1 MRRGMEQERTMD
13 ENIRLDEVL
22 FMQLRLFRMFIQKT
36 GMTSS
41 DANALWKTHGVW
53 SFISE
58 FYDMFH
64 TEGDEAVYDNVL
76 EYLHAKEVLV

>member
-1 MRRGMEQERTMD
+1 MG
-13 ENIRLDEVL
+13 ENKLLDEVL
-22 FMQLRLFRMFIQKT
+22 FMQLRLFRMFIQRT

-41 DANALWKTHGVW
+41 DANALWKAHDVW

-76 EYLHAKEVLV
+76 EYLHAREVSV